1 MTILVTGGAGYVGST
16 LVPLLLNRGYRV
28 RVLDCLLH
36 GGNSLLPVW
45 SHPQFE
51 FRRGDIRDSNILRP
65 ALKEIDAVVHL
76 AAIVGDPACAQQPGL
91 AKGTNFKA
99 SSTLLT
105 ESKKA
110 KVKRFIF
117 ASTCSNYGRMKDTS
131 QYVNETS
138 DLCPVSLYAETKVSF
153 ERTLLDPSQTNGLCA
168 TPLRIAT
175 VFGVSPR
182 MRFDLTVNQFAAE
195 MVAKGYLA
203 VYGEQF
209 WRPYIHVMDVA
220 RAIVAVLEAP
230 EQQVGNQVFNVGST
244 DHNYRKQDLVDM
256 IKPYAPDAT
265 IEYVLKDEDPRDYRV
280 SFEKI
285 RKELG
290 FEIIF
295 SIEKGIR
302 ELVRLVHDGIIHDFD
317 NPRYRN
323 TGK

>member
-16 LVPLLLNRGYRV
+16 LVPVLLNRGYRV

-51 FRRGDIRDSNILRP
+51 FRRGDIRDSNVVPP

-76 AAIVGDPACAQQPGL
+76 AAIVGDPACAQQPDL
-91 AKGTNFKA
+91 AKGTNFEA
-99 SSTLLT
+99 SSTLLM
-105 ESKKA
+105 ESRNA
-110 KVKRFIF
+110 GVKRFIF

-131 QYVNETS
+131 QYVDENS
-138 DLCPVSLYAETKVSF
+138 DLSPVSLYAETKVSF
-153 ERTLLDPSQTNGLCA
+153 EGTLLEPSQTNGLCA

-182 MRFDLTVNQFAAE
+182 MRFDLTVNQFALE
-195 MVAKGYLA
+195 MVAKRYLV

-209 WRPYIHVMDVA
+209 WRPYIHVIDVA

-230 EQQVGNQVFNVGST
+230 EQQVENQVFNVGST
-244 DHNYRKQDLVDM
+244 DQNYRKHDLVEM
-256 IKPYAPDAT
+256 IRPYASDAT
-265 IEYVLKDEDPRDYRV
+265 VKYVLKDEDPRDYRV

-290 FEIIF
+290 FRIILTM
-295 SIEKGIR
+295 EAGIR
-302 ELVRLVHDGIIHDFD
+302 ELVRLVRDGIIHDFD

-323 TGK
+323 TGR